1 MSRSINFYMDNMH
14 TCPGFMFVP
23 QKPWLVFGNEYHK
36 VCCGNTGIMFAME
49 IVKGKDA
56 SQSRQHQ
63 ESSRV
68 WWSWWEDCWPIA
80 LPLKVDLGVSKD
92 NHSWQWILCTEGNH
106 WIRKNWLYALA
117 LTKRRRFLPK
127 CIRGGEEIKAC
138 FKSLECDFADAWP
151 GKLDNIPFH
160 MYIAWRNQT
169 TWCL

>member
-1 MSRSINFYMDNMH
+1 MSFVINSIRFNSILKAIGFTIRLALDYFVDHFHEVREIIEAWNENMYYNLKPGHIVCLDQSISTWTNMH

-68 WWSWWEDCWPIA
+68 
-80 LPLKVDLGVSKD
+80 
-92 NHSWQWILCTEGNH
+92 
-106 WIRKNWLYALA
+106 
-117 LTKRRRFLPK
+117 
-127 CIRGGEEIKAC
+127 
-138 FKSLECDFADAWP
+138 
-151 GKLDNIPFH
+151 
-160 MYIAWRNQT
+160 
-169 TWCL
+169 